1 MAEYIVIFIF
11 AVISGI
17 AQGVCGFGAGVIM
30 MIILPYFFSI
40 SQSAGIA
47 GLISMALI
55 VLMVIRYRKHIRMKN
70 VIPPVILYAA
80 VSATAIHFSPMVDQV
95 LLKRL
100 FGAFLIFITL
110 YHFFLDKK
118 SSVKKWPVPVSIA
131 AIIFS
136 GACSGLFSVGGP
148 LMVIYYMAHTDSKEE
163 FLGTTEML
171 FMLNL
176 ILSTY
181 LRIRNGIIV
190 AAHIPYIL
198 VGIAAISIGFVLANK
213 IVDKVDG
220 RRLKNIVYAGV
231 GISGIL
237 NLFGA

>member
-1 MAEYIVIFIF
+1 
-11 AVISGI
+11 
-17 AQGVCGFGAGVIM
+17 
-30 MIILPYFFSI
+30 
-40 SQSAGIA
+40 
-47 GLISMALI
+47 
-55 VLMVIRYRKHIRMKN
+55 
-70 VIPPVILYAA
+70 
-80 VSATAIHFSPMVDQV
+80 
-95 LLKRL
+95 
-100 FGAFLIFITL
+100 
-110 YHFFLDKK
+110 
-118 SSVKKWPVPVSIA
+118 
-131 AIIFS
+131 
-136 GACSGLFSVGGP
+136 
-148 LMVIYYMAHTDSKEE
+148 MVIYYMAHTDSKEE

>member
-70 VIPPVILYAA
+70 VI
-80 VSATAIHFSPMVDQV
+80 
-95 LLKRL
+95 
-100 FGAFLIFITL
+100 GAFLILITL

>member
-80 VSATAIHFSPMVDQV
+80 VSATAIYFSPMVDQV

-100 FGAFLIFITL
+100 FGAFLILITL

-171 FMLNL
+171 FMHPGP
-176 ILSTY
+176 IPS
-181 LRIRNGIIV
+181 IRS
-190 AAHIPYIL
+190 
-198 VGIAAISIGFVLANK
+198 AICRSAGCTIC
-213 IVDKVDG
+213 
-220 RRLKNIVYAGV
+220 RRALCAVCRGTARLCQ
-231 GISGIL
+231 SRR
-237 NLFGA
+237 ARRR